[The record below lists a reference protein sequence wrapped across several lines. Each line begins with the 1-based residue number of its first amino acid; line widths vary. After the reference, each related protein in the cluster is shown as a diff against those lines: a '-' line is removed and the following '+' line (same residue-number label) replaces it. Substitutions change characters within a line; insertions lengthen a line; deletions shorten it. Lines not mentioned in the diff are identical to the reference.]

1 MGGAVGP
8 FEGAPFTT
16 ISAEFGKTLGQGDG
30 FGNET
35 PWAEFN
41 IYCDPEAAQAVFSN
55 PTVAAKTTLISL
67 DLTHQ
72 CLATQKVRKQM
83 LGEGQ
88 EPSLLRR
95 LLDEILGFFAQSYEE
110 WFNVTAGP
118 PLHDPL
124 AVAVLFGYNDG
135 EGGSIFVDDG
145 VRYQVEVVTDGK
157 HSPLDRVRGQVG
169 RTVVERVEDVGALGV
184 GGVRI
189 PRRLDVDRFWA
200 MLEGC
205 AARAD
210 RYMEGRV

>member
-1 MGGAVGP
+1 
-8 FEGAPFTT
+8 
-16 ISAEFGKTLGQGDG
+16 
-30 FGNET
+30 
-35 PWAEFN
+35 
-41 IYCDPEAAQAVFSN
+41 
-55 PTVAAKTTLISL
+55 
-67 DLTHQ
+67 
-72 CLATQKVRKQM
+72 M
-83 LGEGQ
+83 LGEGK

-95 LLDEILGFFAQSYEE
+95 LLGEILGFFAQSYEE

-124 AVAVLFGYNDG
+124 AVAALFGYE
-135 EGGSIFVDDG
+135 EGIFVDDG

-157 HSPLDRVRGQVG
+157 HSPLDSVRGQVG

-189 PRRLDVDRFWA
+189 PRALDVDKFWA

-210 RYMEGRV
+210 RCVEGKA